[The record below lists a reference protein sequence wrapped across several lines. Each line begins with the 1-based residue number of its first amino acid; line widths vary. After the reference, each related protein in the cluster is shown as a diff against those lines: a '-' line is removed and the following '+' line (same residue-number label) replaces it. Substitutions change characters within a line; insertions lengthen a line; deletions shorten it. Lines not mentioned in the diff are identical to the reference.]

1 MEFSLYCS
9 VGSFEIQIFNRHDD
23 DDDDDDDDISPKK
36 EF

>member
-23 DDDDDDDDISPKK
+23 DDDDDISPKK